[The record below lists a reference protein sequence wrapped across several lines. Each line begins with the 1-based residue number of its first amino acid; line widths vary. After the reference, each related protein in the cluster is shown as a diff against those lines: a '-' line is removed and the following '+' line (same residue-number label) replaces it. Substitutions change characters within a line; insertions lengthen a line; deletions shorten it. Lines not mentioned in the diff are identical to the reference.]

1 MKINTA
7 LILCAG
13 FGKRLNPITLDK
25 PKPLLELKNI
35 TLLENTINL
44 IKQLGIKE
52 IILNTFY
59 LKNQIKDFINKKE
72 FNISIKVI
80 DEGDQ
85 ILNTGGGILN
95 MINNSR
101 EKNFLIF
108 NPDTLWHTNYL
119 NSILEMEEHYQ
130 NNDIKN
136 ILLVA
141 NKKLS
146 FDQSLKGDFNLD
158 ENKLSKNNNNHYI
171 YTGCQIFN
179 RQLLNSISN
188 KSFSITLVWN
198 DLIKK
203 NILFGFES
211 KNKFYH
217 ISNLEIYN
225 KLLINN

>member
-146 FDQSLKGDFNLD
+146 FDKKLKGDFNLTKNLLTKNV
-158 ENKLSKNNNNHYI
+158 ENKYI
-171 YTGCQIFN
+171 YTGCQIL
-179 RQLLNSISN
+179 RKEILNNTKN
-188 KSFSITLVWN
+188 KIFSINDVWN
-198 DLIKK
+198 ELIERKS
-203 NILFGFES
+203 LFGFES
-211 KNKFYH
+211 ENEFYH
-217 ISNLEIYN
+217 ITDLNIYN
-225 KLLINN
+225 KILKNY

>member
-7 LILCAG
+7 LILCAE

-101 EKNFLIF
+101 EKN
-108 NPDTLWHTNYL
+108 
-119 NSILEMEEHYQ
+119 M
-130 NNDIKN
+130 
-136 ILLVA
+136 
-141 NKKLS
+141 
-146 FDQSLKGDFNLD
+146 DFIR
-158 ENKLSKNNNNHYI
+158 K
-171 YTGCQIFN
+171 
-179 RQLLNSISN
+179 ISRHVH
-188 KSFSITLVWN
+188 LR
-198 DLIKK
+198 
-203 NILFGFES
+203 
-211 KNKFYH
+211 
-217 ISNLEIYN
+217 
-225 KLLINN
+225 